1 MCGRF
6 TLTIDREEFKRNF
19 NYTLER
25 FDYNPNYNIAPG
37 QEVPVIYRMPGE
49 NEISVRKMRWGLV
62 PRWAENKKLGYR
74 LINARGE
81 TVDKK
86 PAFRDAF
93 SKRRCLVPA
102 DGFYE
107 WRKNNGTKTPF
118 RIMLPTGNPFAFA
131 GLWEK
136 WINPEN
142 EKEELYSF
150 TIITTDAAAS
160 IREIHPR
167 MPVMMVDEKIWGKWL
182 DPGAEAETLKEILK
196 PYEGELFYYEVS
208 TLVNSP
214 TNNFPEI
221 IQPVKGGKAE

>member
-6 TLTIDREEFKRNF
+6 TLTLDREEFKRHF

-25 FDYNPNYNIAPG
+25 FDYSPNYNITPG
-37 QEVPVIYRMPGE
+37 QEVPVIYRIPKKDA
-49 NEISVRKMRWGLV
+49 ITVRKMRWGLV
-62 PRWAENKKLGYR
+62 PRWAENKNVGYR

-93 SKRRCLVPA
+93 FKRRCLVPA

-118 RIMLPTGNPFAFA
+118 RIMLPTGKPFAFA

-136 WINPEN
+136 WINPRDK
-142 EKEELYSF
+142 KEELYSF
-150 TIITTDAAAS
+150 TIITTDAGAAVK
-160 IREIHPR
+160 EIHPR
-167 MPVMMVDEKIWGKWL
+167 MPVMVVDEKSWERWL
-182 DPGAEAETLKEILK
+182 DPRADVEILKEILK
-196 PYEGELFYYEVS
+196 PYEGELLCYEVS
-208 TLVNSP
+208 PLVNSP
-214 TNNFPEI
+214 ANNSPEI
-221 IQPVKGGKAE
+221 ILPVKRG